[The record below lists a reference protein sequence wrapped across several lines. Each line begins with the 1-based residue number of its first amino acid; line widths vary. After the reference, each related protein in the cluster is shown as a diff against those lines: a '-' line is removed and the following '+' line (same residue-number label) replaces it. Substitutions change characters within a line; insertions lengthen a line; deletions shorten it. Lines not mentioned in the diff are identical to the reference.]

1 MDALFYGK
9 NYLQE
14 TPRGYSSSARQN
26 FVYEISLRTK
36 DRSPW
41 LSDLLQAHRL
51 VQALT
56 QGQLLEQY
64 ELLDFLIW
72 PEGFFLRVRL
82 QNIPTL
88 SDFLEFLKEKT
99 TVGGTATLSWED
111 ELQWIRPIPPER
123 LAEST
128 RLFLQNA
135 EQIQSQLKSS
145 GGQSPSLFFFYRNS
159 RLVR

>member
-1 MDALFYGK
+1 MNDLFYESTC
-9 NYLQE
+9 LQE

-26 FVYEISLRTK
+26 FIYEISLRTR
-36 DRSPW
+36 DNSPW

-72 PEGFFLRVRL
+72 PEGFLLRVRL

-99 TVGGTATLSWED
+99 TVGGTASLSWED
-111 ELQWIRPIPPER
+111 EPQWIRPVLPER

-135 EQIQSQLKSS
+135 EQIQSRLKSS
-145 GGQSPSLFFFYRNS
+145 DGQSPSLFFFYRNS
-159 RLVR
+159 RLMR

>member
-1 MDALFYGK
+1 MADLFYG
-9 NYLQE
+9 NNCLQE

-26 FVYEISLRTK
+26 FIYEVSLRTK
-36 DRSPW
+36 DGFPW

-56 QGQLLEQY
+56 QGRLLELY

-99 TVGGTATLSWED
+99 TVGGTAPLSWED
-111 ELQWIRPIPPER
+111 EPQWIRPIPPER

-135 EQIQSQLKSS
+135 EQLRIRLKNSD
-145 GGQSPSLFFFYRNS
+145 GQSPSLFFFYRNS
-159 RLVR
+159 RLVP